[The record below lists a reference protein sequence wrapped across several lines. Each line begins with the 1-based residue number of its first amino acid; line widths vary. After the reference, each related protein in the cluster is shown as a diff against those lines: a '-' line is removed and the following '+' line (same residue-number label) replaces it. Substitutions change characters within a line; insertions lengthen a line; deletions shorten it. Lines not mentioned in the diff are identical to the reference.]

1 MLQQTEGWGGLM
13 FGGSKQ
19 NTGSV
24 VRQGV
29 RGGGSLPTQ
38 PLITPSQ
45 PLITDYYHNTDM
57 INKHSETRGQGGVIT
72 HPTTNYSH
80 STTNY

>member
-1 MLQQTEGWGGLM
+1 MSIKITLILIDIKTMNTLHLVRCCSRLRAGGGLM

-45 PLITDYYHNTDM
+45 PLITDYYHNTD
-57 INKHSETRGQGGVIT
+57 R
-72 HPTTNYSH
+72 
-80 STTNY
+80 